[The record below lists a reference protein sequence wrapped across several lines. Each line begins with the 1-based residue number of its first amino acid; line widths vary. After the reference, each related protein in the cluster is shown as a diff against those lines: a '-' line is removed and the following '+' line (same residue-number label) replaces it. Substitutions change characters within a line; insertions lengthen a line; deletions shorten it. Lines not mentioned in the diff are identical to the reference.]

1 MDVVSNKSGFYF
13 EKKFT
18 LSFILALCLQTAGAL
33 IWAGAAEARIKMLE
47 AEVSQTPPVNE
58 RLARLEE
65 KVDLTRETVLRIEKR
80 LDAMP

>member
-1 MDVVSNKSGFYF
+1 MSGKDGFYL

-18 LSFILALCLQTAGAL
+18 LSFILAFCLQTASAL

-47 AEVSQTPPVNE
+47 TEVSQVPPVNE

-65 KVDLTRETVLRIEKR
+65 KVDFTRQTVLRIEKR
-80 LDAMP
+80 LDAKP